1 MGICIESLIFGH
13 PVMLDKTTL
22 IIQFWLG
29 FVDYV
34 NTHCRAV
41 ESFSLIALEH
51 IWYDSHTKKQ
61 LGLV

>member
-1 MGICIESLIFGH
+1 
-13 PVMLDKTTL
+13 MLDKTTL